1 MGEEGVHIHRTVIHL
16 ISSGNLAKRVL
27 FNDVFIYYRLDVV
40 IIVYLVRSSGLL
52 SLAQWHLHGAQADG
66 VCQLSWEFVLKP
78 GRCTHT
84 QRATNWVQNVVRIV
98 PKMSPQL
105 YAKIVSRNVSRIDSK
120 CLPICTPNWPPNA
133 SPISVPKVTQITQSV
148 PKMVS
153 IWGLNQS
160 SK

>member
-98 PKMSPQL
+98 PKMWPQL
-105 YAKIVSRNVSRIDSK
+105 YPKIVSRIVSRIE
-120 CLPICTPNWPPNA
+120 PQMPPNLY
-133 SPISVPKVTQITQSV
+133 PEFPQMPPQLVFPR
-148 PKMVS
+148 
-153 IWGLNQS
+153 
-160 SK
+160 